1 MVTVNIAP
9 VEPSEA
15 IKVVKRQLTAM
26 RSNQMQKEKKASQHG
41 VYSDVISDDLKQSLA
56 EAEELLNDLQSKNQK
71 MFLLNLVVMVTGTS
85 FDELDNNTDKIEAVF
100 P

>member
-1 MVTVNIAP
+1 MVYLKHLPSSLVDDMLKDLCETSLPIVVTVNIAP

-26 RSNQMQKEKKASQHG
+26 RSNKMQKEKKASQHG

-56 EAEELLNDLQSKNQK
+56 EAEELLNDLQSKIRRC
-71 MFLLNLVVMVTGTS
+71 S
-85 FDELDNNTDKIEAVF
+85 C
-100 P
+100 